1 MLREIT
7 NGDEQF
13 KPVKIRDIFL
23 KKRDFK
29 LCTYSYFPIEEYIKI
44 IKQKYEISKVALLF
58 TRIN

>member
-13 KPVKIRDIFL
+13 KPVKIRDIIL